1 MVYEWLNERL
11 DLDRFKKKYLTKVF
25 PVHATYFFGE
35 IALFSF
41 VILVLTGIYLLFSY
55 IPSSRLIE
63 VGGKKLPAAYH
74 SILLIN
80 SQPFGLIMRY
90 VHHWAAHIMIAAL
103 ILHMMRVY
111 FSGTFKK
118 PREVNWLVG
127 MVLLTLAILAGF
139 TGYSLPFDVLSVV
152 ATGIGY
158 EIANSIPYI
167 GPAIAK
173 FVFAGQFP
181 APGSIPRLYMYHVVL
196 LPMILMVTI
205 GLHML
210 IMVKQKHSQPYQNK
224 DIAKSGKILGIPL
237 YPQQISLM
245 MFVFFFTLSVLF
257 FLASF
262 LPVHNVEYFGPPT
275 LQTPMVKPDWYLLW
289 IYGIIK
295 LIPGSWVIPLGS
307 NASISPEVIGGII
320 LPGVIMTIIAI
331 VPFLYKEKEPLNYW
345 EPASLRPIG
354 TSAGV
359 AFIVMFIAL
368 SVTGYQAEL
377 NIPISICRIYTLVLP
392 AIAFFITYFIIK
404 RKKVKN

>member
-11 DLDRFKKKYLTKVF
+11 DLERFKKKYLTKVF

-63 VGGKKLPAAYH
+63 VGGKKIPIAYH

-118 PREVNWLVG
+118 PREINWLVG

-167 GPAIAK
+167 GSAIAK

-196 LPMILMVTI
+196 IPMVLMATI

-237 YPQQISLM
+237 FPQQISLM

-295 LIPGSWVIPLGS
+295 LIPGSWVIPLGA

-320 LPGVIMTIIAI
+320 LPGVVMTIIAI
-331 VPFLYKEKEPLNYW
+331 VPFLYREKEPLNYW

-377 NIPISICRIYTLVLP
+377 NIPITVCRIYTLVLP

-404 RKKVKN
+404 RKKVEN

>member
-1 MVYEWLNERL
+1 MVYEWFNERL

-25 PVHATYFFGE
+25 PVHSTYFFGE

-41 VILVLTGIYLLFSY
+41 VILILTGVYLLFSY
-55 IPSSRLIE
+55 TPSSKLID

-80 SQPFGLIMRY
+80 SQPFGLIIRY

-103 ILHMMRVY
+103 MLHMMRIY

-118 PREVNWLVG
+118 PREINWLVG

-139 TGYSLPFDVLSVV
+139 TGYSLPFDALSVV

-158 EIANSIPYI
+158 QIANSIPYI

-173 FVFAGQFP
+173 FVFAGQYP
-181 APGSIPRLYMYHVVL
+181 APGSVPRLFMYHVVL
-196 LPMILMVTI
+196 LPALLMGVI

-224 DIAKSGKILGIPL
+224 DVAKSGKILGIPL
-237 YPQQISLM
+237 FPQQISLM
-245 MFVFFFTLSVLF
+245 LFVFFFTFSVLF

-295 LIPGSWVIPLGS
+295 LIPGTWNIPLGAS
-307 NASISPEVIGGII
+307 ASIDPEVIGGII
-320 LPGVIMTIIAI
+320 LPAVVMTIIAI
-331 VPFLYKEKEPLNYW
+331 VPFLYREKEPLNYW

-359 AFIVMFIAL
+359 AFIVMFFIRLLCLL
-368 SVTGYQAEL
+368 SLFSLHTFWFTEKG
-377 NIPISICRIYTLVLP
+377 
-392 AIAFFITYFIIK
+392 
-404 RKKVKN
+404 

>member
-1 MVYEWLNERL
+1 MIYQWFNERL
-11 DLDRFKKKYLTKVF
+11 DLDRFRKKYLTKVF
-25 PVHATYFFGE
+25 PVHPTYFFGE

-55 IPSSRLIE
+55 TPSSE
-63 VGGKKLPAAYH
+63 MVKVGSKKLPAAYH

-80 SQPFGLIMRY
+80 SQPLGLIMRY

-103 ILHMMRVY
+103 ILHMLRIY

-118 PREVNWLVG
+118 PREINWLVG

-158 EIANSIPYI
+158 EIAKSIPYI
-167 GPAIAK
+167 GHAIAN
-173 FVFAGQFP
+173 FVFAGEFP

-196 LPMILMVTI
+196 LPALILGTI

-210 IMVKQKHSQPYQNK
+210 IMVKQKHSQPFWNK
-224 DIAKSGKILGIPL
+224 DIAKKGKILGIPL

-245 MFVFFFTLSVLF
+245 MFVFFFTLSVVF

-295 LIPGSWVIPLGS
+295 LIPGSWMIPLG
-307 NASISPEVIGGII
+307 AGESISPEVIGGV
-320 LPGVIMTIIAI
+320 LAPGAIMTLIAI
-331 VPFLYKEKEPLNYW
+331 VPFLYRQKEPLNYW
-345 EPASLRPIG
+345 EPATERPIG
-354 TSAGV
+354 TSMGV
-359 AFIVMFIAL
+359 AFIVLFLAL
-368 SVTGYQAEL
+368 SFTGYQAEL
-377 NIPISICRIYTLVLP
+377 NIPITICRIYTALLP
-392 AIAFFITYFIIK
+392 LIAFFVTYFIVK
-404 RKKVKN
+404 RKAKK